1 MPAIGAVVTFW
12 SHVWVALEAVWY
24 IVETL
29 FFDVS
34 FFEVRSQEST
44 SRGSPWLAYVIYF
57 QYFNCLS
64 IQEPFLSS
72 GHALEA

>member
-1 MPAIGAVVTFW
+1 MTMIGTVVAFW
-12 SHVWVALEAVWY
+12 SHVWVRLEAVWY

-44 SRGSPWLAYVIYF
+44 GRGSAWWSYVIYF
-57 QYFNCLS
+57 Q
-64 IQEPFLSS
+64 
-72 GHALEA
+72 